1 MDVMFLL
8 NAAKAVLET
17 IFLCIAVYYA
27 IRGIRTKEFHKAT
40 IFIAL
45 YLVLNLTRNLTGF

>member
-8 NAAKAVLET
+8 KAAKAVLET
-17 IFLCIAVYYA
+17 TFLCIAVYYA
-27 IRGIRTKEFHKAT
+27 IRGIKTKEFHKAT

-45 YLVLNLTRNLTGF
+45 YLILNLTRNLTGF